1 MDSGKIIS
9 FTNIRLPRPS
19 FRFTNDMRPTNSEY
33 VDKNATFKKV
43 VLQFLSLFQY
53 CGRLTFCNIS
63 VFKAGCIYQLITLG
77 LFKFKMTLRRPGGR
91 ENVVGPP
98 WLCVWRKVAVCVCQ
112 PPFFV
117 ESSQVRAAAPF
128 GNFHLLVSGGAACPL
143 LFSTSFTTYTFY
155 PALQL
160 ASIRLSLVRTW
171 LRIPGSLE
179 GPLPPEPEPAGP
191 VPT

>member
-1 MDSGKIIS
+1 MASGKIIS

-33 VDKNATFKKV
+33 VDKNATFKKFL
-43 VLQFLSLFQY
+43 LQFLSLFQY

-63 VFKAGCIYQLITLG
+63 VFKAGCIYQLRVVQVQNDLEEA
-77 LFKFKMTLRRPGGR
+77 RRP
-91 ENVVGPP
+91 
-98 WLCVWRKVAVCVCQ
+98 RKRCGATVAVCVEEGGCVCVSASFLRGILPSASCGPVWKF
-112 PPFFV
+112 PPPG
-117 ESSQVRAAAPF
+117 VRWSRLPSA
-128 GNFHLLVSGGAACPL
+128 
-143 LFSTSFTTYTFY
+143 LFNQLHSLHFLPSFTVGFN
-155 PALQL
+155 PVE
-160 ASIRLSLVRTW
+160 LVRTW